1 MMNTLLKAAGT
12 ILLVFIMALIL
23 VKMSEVLPVS
33 VIIAGIA
40 SLILN
45 LLIVPAILNPIRHRL
60 MMDSPLS
67 EEPPDIKRYLRASII
82 IILCVPV
89 VIGPLLYVVH
99 GDNFLGKQERQWQA
113 YVEQQHCKFV
123 SEETI
128 GNAVPLTTWQC
139 HDGLHQVN
147 VAVHQTKQGIA
158 VGGDITLLRRI
169 CYLLSAIY
177 LLVAVGEILLTMRQY
192 YLYKRLW
199 RQMRTN
205 HTEGQE
211 KLS

>member
-1 MMNTLLKAAGT
+1 MMNTL
-12 ILLVFIMALIL
+12 
-23 VKMSEVLPVS
+23 LPVS

-45 LLIVPAILNPIRHRL
+45 LLIVPAILKPIRHRL

-169 CYLLSAIY
+169 CYVLSAIY

>member
-1 MMNTLLKAAGT
+1 MVKTSTKVAGIILIGWLL
-12 ILLVFIMALIL
+12 FN
-23 VKMSEVLPVS
+23 MSEVLPVS

-45 LLIVPAILNPIRHRL
+45 LLIVPAILKPIRHRL

>member
-1 MMNTLLKAAGT
+1 MKTSTKVAGIILIGWLL
-12 ILLVFIMALIL
+12 FN
-23 VKMSEVLPVS
+23 MSEVLPVS

-45 LLIVPAILNPIRHRL
+45 LSIVPAILNPIRHRL
-60 MMDSPLS
+60 LMDSPLS

-169 CYLLSAIY
+169 CYVLSAIY

-205 HTEGQE
+205 HTEEQE
-211 KLS
+211 TLS

>member
-1 MMNTLLKAAGT
+1 MMNTL
-12 ILLVFIMALIL
+12 
-23 VKMSEVLPVS
+23 LPVS

-45 LLIVPAILNPIRHRL
+45 LLIVPAILNPIRRRI

-89 VIGPLLYVVH
+89 VIGPMLYVVH
-99 GDNFLGKQERQWQA
+99 GDNFLGKQEREWQA